1 MVFLCIYI
9 VLFFL
14 LISRRLIKATS
25 IAPFQAYFVKIFEVF
40 VKYKIRDERNE
51 MYITH
56 PFSFKILNQS
66 NCYMTSSFKAIG
78 AHVYLS

>member
-1 MVFLCIYI
+1 MSCFAINRNNPYILPFRFGYFFLCIYI

-14 LISRRLIKATS
+14 LISRRLIMATS

-51 MYITH
+51 MYNA
-56 PFSFKILNQS
+56 PIL
-66 NCYMTSSFKAIG
+66 F
-78 AHVYLS
+78 